1 MECIERKVYEIKKT
15 KRQNK
20 TIKHKSKH
28 KVFLFIVKGKM
39 KYLYNFIKTK
49 FQNNMN
55 LNQTFFLNEDI
66 PEENLQDHVNT
77 QYLNTEWRIVA

>member
-1 MECIERKVYEIKKT
+1 MHWGKSKIKKT

-20 TIKHKSKH
+20 TIKHKSNH

-49 FQNNMN
+49 LVQYELKPN
-55 LNQTFFLNEDI
+55 FFLKRG
-66 PEENLQDHVNT
+66 NT
-77 QYLNTEWRIVA
+77 

>member
-1 MECIERKVYEIKKT
+1 MHWGKSKIKKT

-39 KYLYNFIKTK
+39 KYYTILSKLSY
-49 FQNNMN
+49 NNMN
-55 LNQTFFLNEDI
+55 LNQTFFFKRG
-66 PEENLQDHVNT
+66 NT
-77 QYLNTEWRIVA
+77 RREFIGTCKYSVLKY